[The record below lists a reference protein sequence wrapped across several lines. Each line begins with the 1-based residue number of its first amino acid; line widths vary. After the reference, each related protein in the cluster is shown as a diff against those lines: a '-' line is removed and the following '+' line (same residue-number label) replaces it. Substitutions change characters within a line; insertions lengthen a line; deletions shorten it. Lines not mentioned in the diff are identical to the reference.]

1 MDENARFRGA
11 LKNPFVMGGLCIIAG
26 LAVYYNVVMESPL
39 YSTLPDTVDS
49 APLSLSSTPAF
60 SASSTPEIHDDVAT
74 RWIENPK
81 RDPFAPMSNTKWA
94 KPTSIQTETSS
105 SGIYEKRNEP
115 LKPLELKAIA
125 LEAQQRSAVINRSV
139 VYEGE
144 MIEGYQVVSIELQGV
159 WLQRHGKKHLL
170 AFTTAR
176 PVNSQF

>member
-1 MDENARFRGA
+1 MDENTRFRGA

-26 LAVYYNVVMESPL
+26 LAVYHNVMESTM
-39 YSTLPDTVDS
+39 YSTLPDSVGS
-49 APLSLSSTPAF
+49 APLSLASTAAF
-60 SASSTPEIHDDVAT
+60 SASSTPQIHDDLAT

-81 RDPFAPMSNTKWA
+81 RDPFAPMSDTKWA
-94 KPTSIQTETSS
+94 KPTSNQTETSS

-170 AFTTAR
+170 AFTTAQ
-176 PVNSQF
+176 PVKSLF

>member
-1 MDENARFRGA
+1 MHYCGSCRVPQRHGIDH
-11 LKNPFVMGGLCIIAG
+11 VQYTAG
-26 LAVYYNVVMESPL
+26 FSRL
-39 YSTLPDTVDS
+39 STIFSSIDTG
-49 APLSLSSTPAF
+49 F
-60 SASSTPEIHDDVAT
+60 SASSTPQIHDDVAT

-81 RDPFAPMSNTKWA
+81 RDPFAPMSGTKWA
-94 KPTSIQTETSS
+94 KPTSNQTETSS

-170 AFTTAR
+170 AFTTTQ
-176 PVNSQF
+176 PVKSVF

>member
-1 MDENARFRGA
+1 MDENARFRRA
-11 LKNPFVMGGLCIIAG
+11 LKNPLVMGGLCIVAG
-26 LAVYYNVVMESPL
+26 LAVYHNVMESTMNSAL
-39 YSTLPDTVDS
+39 LDTVDS
-49 APLSLSSTPAF
+49 APLSLTSAQAS
-60 SASSTPEIHDDVAT
+60 SASSTPQVHDDVAT

-81 RDPFAPMSNTKWA
+81 RDPFAPVSVAKWS
-94 KPTSIQTETSS
+94 KPSSTQSSIS
-105 SGIYEKRNEP
+105 SGIHEKSREP

-125 LEAQQRSAVINRSV
+125 LEAKLRSAVINRSV

-176 PVNSQF
+176 PLKSLF